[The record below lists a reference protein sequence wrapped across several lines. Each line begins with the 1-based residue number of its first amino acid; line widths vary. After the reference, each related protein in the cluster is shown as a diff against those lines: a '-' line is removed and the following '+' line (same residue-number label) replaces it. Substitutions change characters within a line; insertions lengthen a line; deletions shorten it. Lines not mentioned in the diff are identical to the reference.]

1 MSAGPAGARALGG
14 ALADNSSLTFLAL
27 GSCKL
32 RAQGAIDLVGGAQQN
47 STLAVLLLC
56 KNNIGDKGA
65 CALADFVGGSG
76 LQRLALSSNNIK
88 HTGALALAKGCSKCK
103 VRTRL
108 SCCERSHAAEHCLC
122 EGHVGADALRHSDD
136 VQSLRDLDIKL
147 NEPGS
152 QAVAALLSWPHGLQS
167 LDLSSSAL
175 QPPDA
180 SSALQQWASSAGK
193 NALTH
198 VALAGNALTDKT
210 LQPLCAALL
219 ANRKLECV
227 DLAACQLGAEAGRK
241 LHSLA
246 QSIGQIRAAGGRHHA
261 LKVRTYVHLEHSNE
275 AIIRHDA

>member
-1 MSAGPAGARALGG
+1 M
-14 ALADNSSLTFLAL
+14 
-27 GSCKL
+27 
-32 RAQGAIDLVGGAQQN
+32 
-47 STLAVLLLC
+47 
-56 KNNIGDKGA
+56 
-65 CALADFVGGSG
+65 
-76 LQRLALSSNNIK
+76 
-88 HTGALALAKGCSKCK
+88 
-103 VRTRL
+103 
-108 SCCERSHAAEHCLC
+108 
-122 EGHVGADALRHSDD
+122 
-136 VQSLRDLDIKL
+136 DIKQ

-180 SSALQQWASSAGK
+180 SSALQQWASSARK

-198 VALAGNALTDKT
+198 VALAGNALTEKT

-219 ANRKLECV
+219 ANRKLASV

-261 LKVRTYVHLEHSNE
+261 LKVRTHVCVEHSKHAILGPCCMKLICVCVVRHTLVVACARTTSRGNQHLHAAGHQAGSQRWPGQGDCSKHWGSASKVVVQHASVLGTSADASCQVVATQRVLEEIMTRKNACGTGRYYCGSGTEHTCVTGATIQCNCSTYSDCKNE
-275 AIIRHDA
+275 